1 MAKYSYSYL
10 KEKEKFIL
18 KVELILWE
26 FYFYIFLMVQ
36 QDDSVPRLTLEAGYQ
51 FKCVSVWE
59 QSPSL
64 SFPSFGSHNG
74 VHFTSI
80 FVDVISLFWG
90 EMMIVEIEQDEGP
103 EIKS

>member
-1 MAKYSYSYL
+1 MAKIFIFIL
-10 KEKEKFIL
+10 EGEGKIIL

-59 QSPSL
+59 QSPSHIL
-64 SFPSFGSHNG
+64 LHLALITES
-74 VHFTSI
+74 TSAPY
-80 FVDVISLFWG
+80 L
-90 EMMIVEIEQDEGP
+90 
-103 EIKS
+103 